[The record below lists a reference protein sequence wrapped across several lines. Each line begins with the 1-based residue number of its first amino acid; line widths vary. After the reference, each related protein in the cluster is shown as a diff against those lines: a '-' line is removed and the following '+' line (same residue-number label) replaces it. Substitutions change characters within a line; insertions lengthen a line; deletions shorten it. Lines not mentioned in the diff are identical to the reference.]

1 MKLSSY
7 QANGFYLLN
16 EQTLLHNGGYISYK
30 AAAVN
35 IVKGDYLIFSAGYV
49 TNTAT
54 AVQLLLVAGIAAENC
69 DNSAGAAGDLSVLV
83 IPLLECLQF
92 SVPVAN
98 DALITQAAVGV
109 GYDLEAN
116 DDIDISDTTLVAGA
130 KAFVVD
136 DFDDSAAAI
145 DGNTYG
151 YAIGHFKQVTVA

>member
-1 MKLSSY
+1 MKLSQY

-16 EQTLLHNGGYISYK
+16 PNFNGLISYK

-35 IVKGDYLIFSAGYV
+35 IVKGDYLIFTAGYA

-54 AVQLLLVAGIAAENC
+54 AFQLLLVCGIAAENC
-69 DNSAGAAGDLSVLV
+69 DNSAGAVGDKSVLV
-83 IPLLECLQF
+83 IPLLEQLQF
-92 SVPVAN
+92 SVPVAS
-98 DALITQAAVGV
+98 DALITQANVGV

-116 DDIDISDTTLVAGA
+116 DDIDISDTTLVAGS
-130 KAFVVD
+130 KVFIVD
-136 DFDDSAAAI
+136 DFDASAEAI

>member
-16 EQTLLHNGGYISYK
+16 PSFNGLISYK

-35 IVKGDYLIFSAGYV
+35 IVKGDYLIFNAGYA

-54 AVQLLLVAGIAAENC
+54 AFQLLLVCGIAAENC
-69 DNSAGAAGDLSVLV
+69 DNSAGAVGDLSVLV
-83 IPLLECLQF
+83 IPLLEQLQF
-92 SVPVAN
+92 SVPVSTN
-98 DALITQAAVGV
+98 TLITQAHVGV

-116 DDIDISDTTLVAGA
+116 DDIDLSDVTLVAGS
-130 KAFVVD
+130 KVFVVD
-136 DFDDSAAAI
+136 DFDASADAI

>member
-1 MKLSSY
+1 MKLSNY
-7 QANGFYLLN
+7 QAHGFYLLSPIDPSG
-16 EQTLLHNGGYISYK
+16 LLSYK

-35 IVKGDYLIFSAGYV
+35 IVKGDYLIFAAGYV

-54 AVQLLLVAGIAAENC
+54 AVQLLLVAGIAAEDC
-69 DNSAGAAGDLSVLV
+69 DNSAGAAGDKSVLV
-83 IPLLECLQF
+83 IPLLEHLQF
-92 SVPVAN
+92 SVPVAS

-116 DDIDISDTTLVAGA
+116 DDIDISDTTLVAGS

-136 DFDDSAAAI
+136 DFDACAEAI

-151 YAIGHFKQVTVA
+151 YAIGHWKQVTVA